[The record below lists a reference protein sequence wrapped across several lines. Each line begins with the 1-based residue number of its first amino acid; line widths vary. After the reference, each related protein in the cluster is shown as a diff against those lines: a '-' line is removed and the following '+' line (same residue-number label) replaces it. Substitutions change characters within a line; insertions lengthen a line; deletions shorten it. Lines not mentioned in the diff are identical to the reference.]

1 VVALVAHGLSNDE
14 IAEALIVSSATAKTH
29 VSRAMIKLG
38 WASMPGTGL
47 LDVACGSGGPIGGH
61 PRFRGSRNC
70 AKRSNYLL
78 AWFGLLKERPPGVMT
93 GFRSQD
99 SRRTFVAQGSGL
111 TRGDRNRN
119 RKIAVVRGVVRRDRA
134 VLAVDLGEDKQ
145 VAVVMDHE
153 GRVLARKIVKAK
165 AYQLGGLLGWAAGQ
179 AARAGF
185 AGLTVACEPTGH
197 RWTALMGL
205 ADAGGHGFCC
215 VQSLAVA
222 RAREGD
228 DYTRDKTDHR
238 DAYLIGKL
246 VIRLDCYLPERA
258 GEDWARL
265 RAMGYDRFL
274 VAVRRELPRWGGK
287 LIRHGIARSV
297 WEALADTGGVAAQRR
312 GALERVH
319 LLLGDWRAL
328 RARLAD
334 TEARMT
340 AVLDELGLTALAASI
355 DGVSALSAA
364 VMLAE
369 TGDPRRFTSGRA
381 VVKHAGLNPSE
392 RTSATMTGQARI
404 SRRGRPGLRSA
415 AWRAVWGALRH
426 NKVLTAKY
434 AHLTGRDQNRLA
446 DGQARTACA
455 ATLLRWLWA
464 VITTAQAWDARI
476 AAGQIPARP
485 RAVTA
490 PAAA

>member
-1 VVALVAHGLSNDE
+1 
-14 IAEALIVSSATAKTH
+14 
-29 VSRAMIKLG
+29 
-38 WASMPGTGL
+38 
-47 LDVACGSGGPIGGH
+47 
-61 PRFRGSRNC
+61 
-70 AKRSNYLL
+70 
-78 AWFGLLKERPPGVMT
+78 
-93 GFRSQD
+93 
-99 SRRTFVAQGSGL
+99 L

-119 RKIAVVRGVVRRDRA
+119 RRIAALREAVRKDRA
-134 VLAVDLGEDKQ
+134 VLAIDLGEDKQ

-153 GRVLARKIVKAK
+153 GRVLARKVVKAK
-165 AYQLGGLLGWAAGQ
+165 AHQLGGLLEWAAGK
-179 AARAGF
+179 AAAAGF

-197 RWTALMGL
+197 RWKALMGL
-205 ADAGGHGFCC
+205 ADAAGHGFCC

-246 VIRLDCYLPERA
+246 TVRLDCYLPERA
-258 GEDWARL
+258 DEAWARL
-265 RAMGYDRFL
+265 RHLGARRFSLVADVTSCMQQAGDLLACAWPAPLSAAKRPLEPVTWLAGIAVVTDRCCGQPSRLRKMGYDRFL
-274 VAVRRELPRWGGK
+274 AAIRRELPRWGGK
-287 LIRHGIARSV
+287 LIRHSIARNL

-334 TEARMT
+334 TEERMT
-340 AVLDELGLTALAASI
+340 SMLEELGLTALATSI
-355 DGVSALSAA
+355 DGVSALSGA

-369 TGDPRRFTSGRA
+369 TGDLNRFTSGRA

-392 RTSATMTGQARI
+392 HTSATITGQARI

-426 NKVLTAKY
+426 NRVLSAKH
-434 AHLTGRDQNRLA
+434 ARWTGRDGNRLA

-464 VITTAQAWDARI
+464 VITTGQPWDARI
-476 AAGQIPARP
+476 AAGEIPARP
-485 RAVTA
+485 AVTA
-490 PAAA
+490 AAAA